1 MNKLLKYTYMAV
13 GIAMFA
19 VAAFTLSSC
28 EGKVD
33 YGEVVK
39 GSPENFVYINTQT
52 SAGIDVP
59 KNGVQFRITNTPVG
73 SMYLDSPTAPSG
85 EVKVEFV
92 VQCSKIATSDIH
104 VQLALDNSIT
114 LDGYSALPSGLTA
127 SMSRTEVVIHSGTN
141 ISTDVVELSLSSSD
155 LRPLNPGKYLLPVA
169 KIVSATN
176 ASMGENPSRVYA
188 IVNVINFTNCQRV
201 NDLPGTLVNKAGLGW
216 TATATNASGANVG
229 SNIAQLVD
237 NVTTGTNYYNSG
249 GSITYPLIITVDT
262 KLPRTVKGFMLMGYS
277 TAYAISGANI
287 YTSSDGVT
295 YTLQG
300 YVALTTATTQYV
312 SFYEPVANCR
322 FIKVESL
329 AGTTQIVMREFQL
342 YI

>member
-1 MNKLLKYTYMAV
+1 MNKLLKYTYMAA
-13 GIAMFA
+13 GIAMFV

-28 EGKVD
+28 EGEVD

-52 SAGIDVP
+52 SASIDVP
-59 KNGVQFRITNTPVG
+59 KNGVQFRITNTPV
-73 SMYLDSPTAPSG
+73 SSIYLDSPTTPSG
-85 EVKVEFV
+85 EVKVKFV
-92 VQCSKIATSDIH
+92 VQCSKIATSDVH

-114 LDGYSALPSGLTA
+114 LDGYSALPAGLTA
-127 SMSRTEVVIHSGTN
+127 SMSKTDVVIRSGAN
-141 ISTDVVELSLSSSD
+141 ISTDTVVLSLNSSD

-188 IVNVINFTNCQRV
+188 TVNVNFTNCQRV
-201 NDLPGTLVNKAGLGW
+201 TVLPGTLVNKAGLGW

-237 NVTTGTNYYNSG
+237 NTTTGNNYYNSG
-249 GSITYPLIITVDT
+249 AGISYPLIITVDT
-262 KLPRTVKGFMLMGYS
+262 KLPRTVKAFMFLGYS
-277 TAYAISGANI
+277 TTYAISGANI

-295 YTLQG
+295 YTPQG

-312 SFYEPVANCR
+312 SFYEPVVNCR
-322 FIKVESL
+322 FIKVECL
-329 AGTTQIVMREFQL
+329 TGTTQIVMREFQL
-342 YI
+342 YQ